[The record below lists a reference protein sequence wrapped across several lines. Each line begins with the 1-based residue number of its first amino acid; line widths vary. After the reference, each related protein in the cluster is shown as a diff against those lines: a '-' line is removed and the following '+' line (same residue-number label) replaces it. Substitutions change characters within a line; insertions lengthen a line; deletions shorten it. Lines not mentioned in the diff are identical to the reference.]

1 MTQQQIYLFGFA
13 YLVLLIVVVVLTR
26 ATLRRIAGAVIGGV
40 IAMAVLLGV
49 FVLGQSAGLWHM
61 VLPSEPSYL
70 AMALI
75 ATVPSG
81 FVFLLTWRIAR
92 RFGGR
97 GLLVAAIFVA
107 IIGPVRTYI
116 YLAVFPEWGS
126 YTPGPASVLVIS
138 VAYVVVG
145 LLGHAAMR
153 LVAGPAGADGL
164 ARRPWEGKDQGEAGQ
179 GVHLQN

>member
-1 MTQQQIYLFGFA
+1 MTQQQVYLFGFA
-13 YLVLLIVVVVLTR
+13 YLVVLIVVFVVTR
-26 ATLRRIAGAVIGGV
+26 ATLRRIVGAVVGGV
-40 IAMAVLLGV
+40 VAVAVLLGV
-49 FVLGQSAGLWHM
+49 FVLGQSAELWKM

-92 RFGGR
+92 RFGGS
-97 GLLVAAIFVA
+97 GLVAAAIFVA

-116 YLAVFPEWGS
+116 YLAFFPEWGS
-126 YTPGPASVLVIS
+126 YTPGPASVLAIS
-138 VAYVVVG
+138 VAYVVAGV
-145 LLGHAAMR
+145 LGHAAMR

-164 ARRPWEGKDQGEAGQ
+164 ALRPWEATKGTIG
-179 GVHLQN
+179 

>member
-13 YLVLLIVVVVLTR
+13 YLVVLVVVIVLTR
-26 ATLRRIAGAVIGGV
+26 ATLQRIVGAVIGGV
-40 IAMAVLLGV
+40 IAVAVLLGA

-61 VLPSEPSYL
+61 VLPNEPSYL

-75 ATVPSG
+75 ATIPSG

-97 GLLVAAIFVA
+97 GLAAAAIFVA
-107 IIGPVRTYI
+107 IIGPVRTYV

-126 YTPGPASVLVIS
+126 YTPGPASVVAIS
-138 VAYVVVG
+138 VAYVVAG
-145 LLGHAAMR
+145 ILGQVAMR
-153 LVAGPAGADGL
+153 LVAGPAEADGL
-164 ARRPWEGKDQGEAGQ
+164 AQRNFFTSKASK
-179 GVHLQN
+179 